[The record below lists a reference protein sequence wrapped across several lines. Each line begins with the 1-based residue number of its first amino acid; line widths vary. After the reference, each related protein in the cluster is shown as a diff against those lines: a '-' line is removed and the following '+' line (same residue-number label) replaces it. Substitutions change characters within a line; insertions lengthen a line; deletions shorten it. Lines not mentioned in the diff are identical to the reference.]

1 MLANRFKT
9 TCCFG
14 FIPKDNTMFRDYELF
29 GSEMWKY
36 EILNKIKIWYGTPKS
51 GDDNIKNKL
60 VLGIQCVYTD
70 TITGN
75 KTTTEQHIGD
85 LSKEDFE
92 IKELELKEDDYINKC
107 YLDFEGGI
115 THLKFLTK
123 KGETFEVGVE
133 NDETKKTVDINLE
146 KEPHMIHSFFGYFN
160 TYGLRALGFKYIS
173 KKNFILINLMGILR
187 LRHIFLINEE
197 EKNKWTNPEELN
209 KLNLK
214 MKAVA
219 KLCLLP
225 DKTFS
230 GVLMFC
236 GI

>member
-1 MLANRFKT
+1 M
-9 TCCFG
+9 
-14 FIPKDNTMFRDYELF
+14 
-29 GSEMWKY
+29 
-36 EILNKIKIWYGTPKS
+36 
-51 GDDNIKNKL
+51 
-60 VLGIQCVYTD
+60 
-70 TITGN
+70 
-75 KTTTEQHIGD
+75 
-85 LSKEDFE
+85 
-92 IKELELKEDDYINKC
+92 
-107 YLDFEGGI
+107 
-115 THLKFLTK
+115 
-123 KGETFEVGVE
+123 
-133 NDETKKTVDINLE
+133 DINLE

-187 LRHIFLINEE
+187 LRHIFLINDE

-209 KLNLK
+209 KLSLK